1 MPKKKS
7 PEQTKNEWRQGLH
20 HQPVKWVTLFC
31 LANLA
36 MLTACS
42 SGGDELV
49 QIERPV
55 EEIYNEAL
63 DLALSGDVVNAAPL
77 FDEVER
83 QHPYS
88 EWSAKAQLMA
98 AWALYKSN
106 DYPAAIAALN
116 RFIELNPA
124 HPDID
129 YAYFL
134 RGQSYYEQIVDVE
147 RDASMTLAAKEAFES
162 LIRRFPNSVYA
173 RDAQLK
179 VDLTL
184 SHLAGKEMA
193 VGRFYL
199 KSGYYDAALRRF
211 DKVITVYERSNQV
224 PEALYRMV
232 ESYLALGIDNEAE
245 RSAAVLQYNFPDSIW
260 TERMALL
267 IDDPTRDYDPSMFQ
281 SLFGRATSWF

>member
-1 MPKKKS
+1 M
-7 PEQTKNEWRQGLH
+7 H
-20 HQPVKWVTLFC
+20 HQMVRSVLLC
-31 LANLA
+31 GMASLA

-42 SGGDELV
+42 SADDELV

-63 DLALSGDVVNAAPL
+63 DLALAGDTNDAATL

-88 EWSAKAQLMA
+88 EWATQAQLMA
-98 AWALYKSN
+98 AWSLYESN
-106 DYPAAIAALN
+106 NYPAALASLN

-147 RDASMTLAAKEAFES
+147 RDASMTVAAKEAFEA
-162 LIRRFPNSVYA
+162 LIRRFPNSDYA

-179 VDLTL
+179 LDLTL

-199 KSGYYDAALRRF
+199 KAGHYDSALRRF
-211 DKVITVYERSNQV
+211 SKVIENYQTSNQV

-232 ESYLALGIDNEAE
+232 ESYLALGIDSEAE
-245 RSAAVLQYNFPDSIW
+245 RSAAVLQFNFPDSIW
-260 TERMALL
+260 TQRMALL
-267 IDDPTRDYDPSMFQ
+267 IDDPGRDYDPSLIKSF
-281 SLFGRATSWF
+281 FGRATSWF

>member
-1 MPKKKS
+1 M
-7 PEQTKNEWRQGLH
+7 H
-20 HQPVKWVTLFC
+20 HLLVKWVTLFC
-31 LANLA
+31 MAGMA

-42 SGGDELV
+42 GGNDELV

-55 EEIYNEAL
+55 EDIYNEAL
-63 DLALSGDVVNAAPL
+63 DLALAGDVEKAAPL

-88 EWSAKAQLMA
+88 EWSAQAQLMA
-98 AWALYKSN
+98 AWALYENN

-124 HPDID
+124 HPNID

-147 RDASMTLAAKEAFES
+147 RDASMTVSAKEAFET
-162 LIRRFPNSVYA
+162 LIRRFPNSRYA
-173 RDAQLK
+173 RDAKLK

-211 DKVITVYERSNQV
+211 NKVITTYETTNQV

-232 ESYLALGIDNEAE
+232 EGYLALGIDNEAE

-267 IDDPTRDYDPSMFQ
+267 IEDPTRDYDPSVLQ

>member
-1 MPKKKS
+1 
-7 PEQTKNEWRQGLH
+7 
-20 HQPVKWVTLFC
+20 
-31 LANLA
+31 
-36 MLTACS
+36 MLSACS
-42 SGGDELV
+42 SGEDELV

-63 DLALSGDVVNAAPL
+63 DLAIAGSVEKAAPL

-88 EWSAKAQLMA
+88 EWAAQAQLMA
-98 AWALYKSN
+98 AWALYENN
-106 DYPAAIAALN
+106 DYPSAIAALN

-124 HPDID
+124 HPSVD

-147 RDASMTLAAKEAFES
+147 RDASMTVAAKEAFEA
-162 LIRRFPNSVYA
+162 LIRRFPSSTYA

-199 KSGYYDAALRRF
+199 KSGHYDAALRRF
-211 DKVITVYERSNQV
+211 GNVIIKYETSNQV
-224 PEALYRMV
+224 PEALYRMI

-245 RSAAVLQYNFPDSIW
+245 RSAAVLQYNFPNSIW

-267 IDDPTRDYDPSMFQ
+267 IENPSRDYDPSALK
-281 SLFGRATSWF
+281 SLFSRATSWF